1 MANESEETTEQ
12 QFQGK
17 DEILKAI
24 ADLSHKI
31 DDYKKE
37 YDLQFEAVRQG
48 IVLNSVRFDRLEAK
62 ILNLNADFTELSE
75 EMRKKEPVM

>member
-1 MANESEETTEQ
+1 MNEETTEQ

-17 DEILKAI
+17 DEILRAI

-31 DDYKKE
+31 DGYKKE
-37 YDLQFEAVRQG
+37 SDAQFQAIREG

-75 EMRKKEPVM
+75 EMRKKEPVI